1 MTTWKYKQYQER
13 NYFIVEQINTKRCH
27 HILLNR
33 NRWQKCRP
41 IYSENGQD
49 KKTYL
54 KIEYFSSKYTGKIS
68 CVVPLYKTLWLRW
81 RSFIF
86 NLKRLICYTVC
97 TFSSLVSLSKGNAI
111 FCNKINVQK
120 SKRDASQYLDNCN
133 SPLNTCDLVH
143 AANAALC
150 QMHKMP
156 YRIYLH

>member
-1 MTTWKYKQYQER
+1 MSSNLFRKWTEQENILENR
-13 NYFIVEQINTKRCH
+13 ILFFQIYRQNFMCCSPLQNTL
-27 HILLNR
+27 IAM
-33 NRWQKCRP
+33 
-41 IYSENGQD
+41 
-49 KKTYL
+49 
-54 KIEYFSSKYTGKIS
+54 KIFY
-68 CVVPLYKTLWLRW
+68 
-81 RSFIF
+81 F